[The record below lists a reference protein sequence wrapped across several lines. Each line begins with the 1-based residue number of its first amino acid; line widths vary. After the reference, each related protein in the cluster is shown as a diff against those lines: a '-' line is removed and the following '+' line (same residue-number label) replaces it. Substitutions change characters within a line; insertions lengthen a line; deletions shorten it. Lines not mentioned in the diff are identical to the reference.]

1 MPGTARIYLI
11 CFATASTALTATD
24 AFAQTQVGPTLQR
37 SAVVQDYMLSDHT
50 GLKPP
55 VFFEA
60 WDIMNGIRRAQF
72 GGDVLSPIFFLP
84 LVDPRP
90 LESQFDM
97 NHANSPFGFTP
108 IDPLLPDP
116 LEDPLRP
123 IRAVEHLLYE
133 QCSTISNIYYTLV
146 VQSVSRTLPD
156 QGNIAGVGRLDANF
170 LTVLAK
176 SPGLGTSA
184 VQVLFRQHNVIGQ
197 PSTWTPGGASGSYF
211 FMDSLQNGNNSTLNI
226 LSFQQGFL
234 DDRLTV
240 SVGKMHPNQFF
251 LLNFYAND
259 EARQFLNGSF
269 DGNSVFQPAQGTYSP
284 GIVTQMIPCDD
295 IYINAAIFDIADYPG
310 DSFQNF
316 NEGLYWAGVE
326 IGWTPNWLGS
336 FSRYNVTIGTT
347 NAGNQS
353 YSGYGD
359 VTGIKQNNS
368 MIGFLGQQQMSDWFG
383 VFVEYGLGESTGV
396 VAQQELSAGVSIVRP
411 FGRPDD
417 DLGIA
422 YAWTKPNNVYGNEP
436 VGSDPQ
442 SASVLETF
450 YRLQVTNTVQFSP
463 DMQVS
468 FNPAS
473 GDGSP
478 VVALALRLKMHF

>member
-1 MPGTARIYLI
+1 
-11 CFATASTALTATD
+11 
-24 AFAQTQVGPTLQR
+24 
-37 SAVVQDYMLSDHT
+37 
-50 GLKPP
+50 
-55 VFFEA
+55 
-60 WDIMNGIRRAQF
+60 
-72 GGDVLSPIFFLP
+72 
-84 LVDPRP
+84 
-90 LESQFDM
+90 
-97 NHANSPFGFTP
+97 
-108 IDPLLPDP
+108 
-116 LEDPLRP
+116 
-123 IRAVEHLLYE
+123 
-133 QCSTISNIYYTLV
+133 
-146 VQSVSRTLPD
+146 
-156 QGNIAGVGRLDANF
+156 
-170 LTVLAK
+170 
-176 SPGLGTSA
+176 
-184 VQVLFRQHNVIGQ
+184 
-197 PSTWTPGGASGSYF
+197 
-211 FMDSLQNGNNSTLNI
+211 MDSLQNGNNSTLNI

-478 VVALALRLKMHF
+478 VVALALRLKMQF